1 MNESYWLDQ
10 YMDWSGHCSNPA
22 LTWTPSQ
29 EWRIGVQTHILLEA
43 TLQLVIGSPLPFF
56 QYPLT
61 QVMEFCTHKWL
72 LNVCKFVTSIHAT
85 FHFKRAWR
93 LDLQCT
99 NDVSLMD
106 SCTTHL
112 SPSPPENSQNPKC
125 LPCVSKGN
133 SSGWH
138 NRWDWQPCSPLLP
151 SRNQA

>member
-106 SCTTHL
+106 SFMMHVPHL
-112 SPSPPENSQNPKC
+112 PPNTLKRLNACRIFLQVITLADIIDGGGNHI
-125 LPCVSKGN
+125 LPGS
-133 SSGWH
+133 
-138 NRWDWQPCSPLLP
+138 L
-151 SRNQA
+151 